1 MNTDEK
7 PKRGLTDEQKTI
19 KNQKAREN
27 RLKKKLEKTQNELGE
42 IEASKPVVPEVED
55 DDTETIDNTADLE
68 VIRKREIAEK
78 RRKTLEIARSKRV
91 SPTQIRKSKDEE
103 LTKIKEEKDA
113 ELMRMKEE
121 NEKLKAMA
129 EEKQKV
135 KIVKKYIPSPVPV
148 PIKKKKSPR
157 PEQVQ
162 KQEPTIDYLTQQTYA
177 EQLQRRMRETILQR
191 VMTDTFM

>member
-7 PKRGLTDEQKTI
+7 PKRGLTDEQKEI

-42 IEASKPVVPEVED
+42 IEASKPVVSEPE
-55 DDTETIDNTADLE
+55 DDTESIDNAPDPE

-103 LTKIKEEKDA
+103 LTKIREEKDA

-129 EEKQKV
+129 DEKQKV
-135 KIVKKYIPSPVPV
+135 KIVKKYVPSPVPV

-157 PEQVQ
+157 PERVQ
-162 KQEPTIDYLTQQTYA
+162 NQEATIDYLTQQTYA
-177 EQLQRRMRETILQR
+177 EQLQKRMRESILQR
-191 VMTDTFM
+191 VMADTFM